1 MAIPSFALFLWKSRE
16 KLGDEKFAIRYGVLY
31 KGLKLNGV
39 IKYFFNIW
47 FMLRRYIYVAC
58 ITLCSGSPFLQSV
71 IPQVLSFVLLAYLLH
86 SQPFDTPFEN
96 RLETF
101 NELCIYL
108 LFTLL
113 QAFHHAE
120 KMA

>member
-1 MAIPSFALFLWKSRE
+1 MSKE
-16 KLGDEKFAIRYGVLY
+16 KLGDEKFAMRYGVLY
-31 KGLKLNGV
+31 KGLKFNGA
-39 IKYFFNIW
+39 INFFFNIW

-58 ITLCSGSPFLQSV
+58 ITLCSGSPYLQSM
-71 IPQVLSFVLLAYLLH
+71 IPQVLSFLLLAYLLH
-86 SQPFDTPFEN
+86 SQPFETTFEN

-113 QAFHHAE
+113 QAFHH
-120 KMA
+120 